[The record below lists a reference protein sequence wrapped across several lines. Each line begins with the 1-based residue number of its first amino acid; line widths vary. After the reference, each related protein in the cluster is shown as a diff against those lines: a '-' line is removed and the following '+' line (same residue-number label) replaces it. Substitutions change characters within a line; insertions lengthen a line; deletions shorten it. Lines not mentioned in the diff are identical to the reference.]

1 MFRHSRIFTLATLLF
16 FLVPAT
22 TLWAGTDQK
31 KNLPQVKLLER
42 GKGKRQKLRY
52 KATRGASERLQ
63 MDMDMSMR
71 MSMGGQPLTDVRIP
85 TMRIRMDIDV
95 TDVTREGH
103 LRYQF
108 RYAGMELLDTPGV
121 QPAVRTAME
130 QALAGMQSLH
140 GHALINDRGLT
151 LEAGFEGGALADPQL
166 RQFLS
171 SLEQSIQ
178 QLSAPLPVEAV
189 GVGAKWEV
197 RSRIQVNGMTIQQT
211 ARYELVELH
220 GDRFECKV
228 TITQT
233 ASAQK
238 IQSPDLPPGTNVELV
253 SMKGSGTGELDVTL
267 GRLTPTSHGNMVSDL
282 EMRVQAGGQN
292 MEMDM
297 HMSLGMKFEPSPR

>member
-1 MFRHSRIFTLATLLF
+1 MPRHSRIFTLATLLL
-16 FLVPAT
+16 FLVPA
-22 TLWAGTDQK
+22 TLWAGTDEK
-31 KNLPQVKLLER
+31 KKELPQIKLLER

-63 MDMDMSMR
+63 MDMDMSMQ
-71 MSMGGQPLTDVRIP
+71 MSMGGQALTDIRIP
-85 TMRIRMDIDV
+85 TMRIRMDLDV
-95 TDVTREGH
+95 TDVTREGN

-121 QPAVRTAME
+121 LPEMRTAME
-130 QALAGMQSLH
+130 QALAGMKSLQ
-140 GHALINDRGLT
+140 GHALVNDRGLT

-166 RQFLS
+166 RQFLG

-197 RSRIQVNGMTIQQT
+197 RSRIEMNGMTMQQT
-211 ARYELVELH
+211 ARYELVELQR
-220 GDRFECKV
+220 DRFKCKV

-233 ASAQK
+233 AAAQK
-238 IQSPDLPPGTNVELV
+238 IQSPDMPPDAQVELV
-253 SMKGSGTGELDVTL
+253 SMKGTGTGELDIDL
-267 GRLTPTSHGNMVSDL
+267 GRLTPTSHANMVSDL

-297 HMSLGMKFEPSPR
+297 HMSMGMKFEPSPR